1 MVGDQIYA
9 DMFNRLPF
17 GRADTYQ
24 EFRDRYLAAFGSP
37 NIRRLMQRL
46 PTYMILDDHEI
57 EDNWSQDRLRRSARY
72 QLFRKFIVTSGVF
85 VPNPMSARTYH
96 ARRNPEALANSDTWA
111 GFPGTRAAIL
121 RKIVEAGIQNVVF
134 LSGDIHCCNVAEIFV
149 TGTPEA
155 ERIRSFSVT
164 SSAFY
169 WPFPFADGEPSDFVH
184 DSRATGQED
193 TFRFEDTEGRELN
206 MDYRARN
213 FSQEDNFTHL
223 TVDPATH
230 ALRVRVYD
238 KRGRIVVEEDGAGRS
253 VPLDAKLGLEPW

>member
-1 MVGDQIYA
+1 MESAHDRSHRGNAPRREEARPHQDVLLSPAAGVRPERIFGPMADLADAAEERPRFVLMVGDQIYA
-9 DMFNRLPF
+9 DMFNRRLPF

-24 EFRDRYLAAFGSP
+24 EFRE
-37 NIRRLMQRL
+37 RL
-46 PTYMILDDHEI
+46 P
-57 EDNWSQDRLRRSARY
+57 DRLR
-72 QLFRKFIVTSGVF
+72 VTQH
-85 VPNPMSARTYH
+85 PPAH
-96 ARRNPEALANSDTWA
+96 AALAHLHDPRRSRNR
-111 GFPGTRAAIL
+111 GQLVPGPAAPLGPLPAAIL
-121 RKIVEAGIQNVVF
+121 LKIVEAGIQNVVF
-134 LSGDIHCCNVAEIFV
+134 LSGDIHCCNVAEIFA

-155 ERIRSFSVT
+155 ERIRVLSVT

-193 TFRFEDTEGRELN
+193 TFRFEDTEGRELK

-230 ALRVRVYD
+230 TLRVRVYNNAGSD
-238 KRGRIVVEEDGAGRS
+238 RG
-253 VPLDAKLGLEPW
+253 